1 MQAANIEAD
10 ASGTPDGEYQL
21 SKHEFSN
28 LGRGKYSGTSNIHC
42 LSISFFVEKFN
53 IFFLYLIMFLTPLFG
68 FQNVAQLSHL
78 MILRNKSLRRY
89 QMTMKFPSMIQGS
102 SLPNPLLVVG
112 L

>member
-53 IFFLYLIMFLTPLFG
+53 IFFYLIMFPTSLFG